1 MLEINWFFE
10 NHAAKAEQSGAVC
23 VSLGELDNSFSIFFS
38 KIYIFFFR
46 LIGQN
51 AWESLC
57 NNPPKS
63 L

>member
-38 KIYIFFFR
+38 KIYFFF
-46 LIGQN
+46 
-51 AWESLC
+51 
-57 NNPPKS
+57 
-63 L
+63 